1 MKTSVM
7 ILTFVLCLN
16 IGLTEAQNVSDEA
29 RRHFDRGQAA
39 VEMAKTPADYEDA
52 VKEFENAA
60 TLAPDWPDVY
70 YNLGLIQEKVGKRAD
85 AIRNLTKY
93 LELSPNAN
101 DSREVKKFIAKIEY
115 KMEKEEGIKSVYGIM
130 TSGVYVRNAKYNY
143 PEMLWS
149 NYERK
154 EIPNLA
160 DSSNMLNI
168 FRMVSGKMQVSNV
181 WYLRERSGLFTYH
194 PKQHPPIPREWEPV
208 KVNGRFYE
216 YTFSYYMDI
225 ARGYVVR
232 YDCQVKGEIILID
245 PPRVKEISKF
255 SIPWGAPIG
264 RQRRPWHS
272 NNNFGATKERIVE
285 WRTK

>member
-1 MKTSVM
+1 MMRIAVISIT
-7 ILTFVLCLN
+7 IAFCLYV
-16 IGLTEAQNVSDEA
+16 GLAGAQNVSDEA
-29 RRHFDRGQAA
+29 MRHFDRGQAA

-52 VKEFENAA
+52 VREFEKAA
-60 TLAPDWPDVY
+60 RLAPDWPDVY

-115 KMEKEEGIKSVYGIM
+115 KMEKAEGIKRVYGIM

-181 WYLRERSGLFTYH
+181 WYLRELAYH
-194 PKQHPPIPREWEPV
+194 PKQHLPIPREWEPA

-232 YDCQVKGEIILID
+232 YDCQVKGEIISID
-245 PPRVKEISKF
+245 PPRVKEIAKF

-264 RQRRPWHS
+264 EQRRPWRI
-272 NNNFGATKERIVE
+272 NNNFGDTKERIVE
-285 WRTK
+285 WHQK